1 MKTTDLVKTATKF
14 IELHTNQSYQESKIE
29 AEEIF
34 MHVLG
39 INKPKMYSNLSIS
52 MTEDEEEQISYILD
66 KRKNDIPLSYI
77 LKKHLFYKH
86 DFYIDEGVL
95 IPRSETESIIDQI
108 LIEGDQLYEE
118 KNKCNFLDVGCG
130 SGCVGIT
137 IAIERPNWNVVLS
150 DISAKA
156 MRISKKNSKLLN
168 QNNIK
173 LVCGDWLKPFAVN
186 SFDFIFSN
194 PPYISISD
202 HRVEKSVLH
211 NEPSSAI
218 FSGSDGLDDI
228 KEIIKSSRII
238 LSDRGMLFMEN
249 GINQTDKISHLL
261 ELNEFTD
268 ISIHLDYN
276 DHSRFTSSRKK

>member
-1 MKTTDLVKTATKF
+1 MKTTDRVKTATKF
-14 IELHTNQSYQESKIE
+14 IELHTSQSYQESKIE
-29 AEEIF
+29 AEAIF

-39 INKPKMYSNLSIS
+39 MNKPKMYSNLSIS
-52 MTEDEEEQISYILD
+52 ITEDEEEQISYILN

-86 DFYIDEGVL
+86 DFYVDDGVL
-95 IPRSETESIIDQI
+95 IPRPETESIIDQI
-108 LIEGDQLYEE
+108 LVEGDELYEE
-118 KNKCNFLDVGCG
+118 KNRCNFLDVGCG

-150 DISAKA
+150 DISTKA
-156 MRISKKNSKLLN
+156 MIISKKNSKLLN

-173 LVCGDWLKPFAVN
+173 LVCGDWLKPFAAN
-186 SFDFIFSN
+186 SLDFIFSN

-202 HRVEKSVLH
+202 HRVDKSVLY

-218 FSGSDGLDDI
+218 FSGMDGLDDI
-228 KEIIKSSRII
+228 KKIIKSSKTI

-249 GINQTDKISHLL
+249 GINQAYEISHLL
-261 ELNEFTD
+261 ESNEFTD

-276 DHSRFTSSRKK
+276 SHSRFTSSRKK

>member
-14 IELHTNQSYQESKIE
+14 IELHTSQSYQESKIE

-39 INKPKMYSNLSIS
+39 INKPKMYSNLYIN
-52 MTEDEEEQISYILD
+52 MTKDEEEQISYILN

-86 DFYIDEGVL
+86 EFYVDDDVL

-108 LIEGDQLYEE
+108 LIEGDELYLE
-118 KNKCNFLDVGCG
+118 KNRCNFLDVGCG

-137 IAIERPNWNVVLS
+137 IATERPNWDVVLS
-150 DISAKA
+150 DISTKA
-156 MRISKKNSKLLN
+156 MIISKKNSKLLN

-173 LVCGDWLKPFAVN
+173 LVCGDWLKPFAAN
-186 SFDFIFSN
+186 TFDFIFSN
-194 PPYISISD
+194 PPYISTLD
-202 HRVEKSVLH
+202 LRVDKSVLN

-218 FSGSDGLDDI
+218 FSGMDGLEDI
-228 KEIIKSSRII
+228 KEIIKSTKKI
-238 LSDRGMLFMEN
+238 LSDRGILFMEN
-249 GINQTDKISHLL
+249 GINQADKISHLL
-261 ELNEFTD
+261 ESNEFTD
-268 ISIHLDYN
+268 ISVHLDYN
-276 DHSRFTSSRKK
+276 NLNRFTSSRKK

>member
-1 MKTTDLVKTATKF
+1 MKTTDLVKTTTKF
-14 IELHTNQSYQESKIE
+14 IELHTSQSYQESKIE

-39 INKPKMYSNLSIS
+39 INKPKMYSNMYIS
-52 MTEDEEEQISYILD
+52 MTKDEEEQISYILN

-77 LKKHLFYKH
+77 LKKHLFYKYA
-86 DFYIDEGVL
+86 FYVDDGVL

-108 LIEGDQLYEE
+108 LVEGDELYEE
-118 KNKCNFLDVGCG
+118 KNRCNFLDAGCG

-137 IAIERPNWNVVLS
+137 IAIERPKWNVVLS
-150 DISAKA
+150 DISMQAI
-156 MRISKKNSKLLN
+156 MISKKNSQLLN

-173 LVCGDWLKPFAVN
+173 LVCGDWLKPFRAN

-202 HRVEKSVLH
+202 HRVDNSVLH
-211 NEPSSAI
+211 NEPPTAI
-218 FSGSDGLDDI
+218 FSGIDGLDDI
-228 KEIIKSSRII
+228 KEIIKSSKKI

-249 GINQTDKISHLL
+249 GINQTNKISDIL
-261 ELNEFTD
+261 ESNEFTD

-276 DHSRFTSSRKK
+276 NLERFISSRKK